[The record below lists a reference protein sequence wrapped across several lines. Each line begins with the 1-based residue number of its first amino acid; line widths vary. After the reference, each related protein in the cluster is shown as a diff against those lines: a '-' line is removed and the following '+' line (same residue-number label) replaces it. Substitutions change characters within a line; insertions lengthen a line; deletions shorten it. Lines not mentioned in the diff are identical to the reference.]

1 MIDLHNGSNGWDHT
15 GWRAEGR
22 YLDRFPFKGKIESS
36 RVKHG
41 GKVQHT
47 IVLDSPLQVFGAVR
61 GRILMIHE
69 EVEVS
74 LPSTITTASSP

>member
-1 MIDLHNGSNGWDHT
+1 MIDLHNESNGWDHT
-15 GWRAEGR
+15 GWSAEGR
-22 YLDRFPFKGKIESS
+22 YLDRFPFTGKIESS
-36 RVKHG
+36 RVKYG

-47 IVLDSPLQVFGAVR
+47 IVLDSPLRVFGAVKD
-61 GRILMIHE
+61 RILMIHD